1 MGRTFPATGYACV
14 TPARGASS
22 RSVPSSESLPSR
34 EAPWAAGLRAA
45 RANVVP
51 GIIVQGVMLAL
62 LLAYFFHPPTT
73 VLLGRLAALKE
84 RWGYGYSA
92 MAAVIA
98 GAVIPEV
105 LRIGVFQR
113 LRPQRGNL
121 ANFAFAAPFWGFMG
135 VVVDGFYRLQ
145 ASWFGTEA
153 AISVVLL
160 KVLVD
165 QFVYNPLFAAPV
177 TTAMYDWKNRGH
189 GMRGAGVRLGI
200 AWYSD
205 AVVPTLF
212 ATWGVWIPVV
222 AIVYSLPPLLQ
233 IPLFGFA
240 LSMWVML
247 YTWMSERRAGV

>member
-1 MGRTFPATGYACV
+1 MD
-14 TPARGASS
+14 ARVASS
-22 RSVPSSESLPSR
+22 HAVPSPESNPSR
-34 EAPWAAGLRAA
+34 EAPWVAGLRAA
-45 RANVVP
+45 RANAVP
-51 GIIVQGVMLAL
+51 GLIVQGLMLAL

-73 VLLGRLAALKE
+73 HLLGRLAGLKE

-92 MAAVIA
+92 MAAIIA
-98 GAVIPEV
+98 GAVIPEL

-113 LRPQRGNL
+113 LRPHRGNL
-121 ANFAFAAPFWGFMG
+121 SNLVFAIPFWGFMG

-153 AISVVLL
+153 AISVVLI

-165 QFVYNPLFAAPV
+165 QFVYNPLFAAPIS
-177 TTAMYDWKNRGH
+177 TAMYDWKNRGYGRRGPGACF
-189 GMRGAGVRLGI
+189 GMG
-200 AWYSD
+200 WYRD

-222 AIVYSLPPLLQ
+222 TIVYSLPSLLQ

-247 YTWMSERRAGV
+247 FTWMSERRAAHSQFPAGHGEP